1 MIKSKKFK
9 QNWLPLALVPL
20 FSLTVLAGCS
30 SDDDDDG
37 DGNGDGDIIVTEG
50 DANGNGIPDE
60 FETTDPALDTNGNGI
75 ADEFE
80 TAADGSFTDENGNGV
95 DDSFE
100 NLDGDAGDG
109 DDDAGDGDDD
119 TDAGD
124 GDDDTGG
131 VDLTELDQL
140 GPLNDIP
147 VGNPRIGTADLSWDG
162 SALSGQVNIESL
174 PENVSPTSGFI
185 NTGIA
190 ASGFSQPGVM
200 LNSDGIPTYFVPNGL
215 GQDMASIIADNI
227 LSGNLFINVEL
238 SDGNTATG
246 IILLEGVEPTFV
258 NLNAGNTVPA
268 GTEFSVAT
276 GFINVN
282 TVTGDFTAVVNVD
295 INVEDVDADGNP
307 EFASAVNI
315 QRGAADENGDT
326 IFALENTGN
335 SITWTARGIFSAAD
349 LEDVLDGNS
358 FFNVARSDGSNFLR
372 GQIIVP

>member
-1 MIKSKKFK
+1 
-9 QNWLPLALVPL
+9 
-20 FSLTVLAGCS
+20 
-30 SDDDDDG
+30 
-37 DGNGDGDIIVTEG
+37 
-50 DANGNGIPDE
+50 
-60 FETTDPALDTNGNGI
+60 
-75 ADEFE
+75 
-80 TAADGSFTDENGNGV
+80 
-95 DDSFE
+95 
-100 NLDGDAGDG
+100 
-109 DDDAGDGDDD
+109 
-119 TDAGD
+119 
-124 GDDDTGG
+124 
-131 VDLTELDQL
+131 
-140 GPLNDIP
+140 
-147 VGNPRIGTADLSWDG
+147 
-162 SALSGQVNIESL
+162 
-174 PENVSPTSGFI
+174 
-185 NTGIA
+185 
-190 ASGFSQPGVM
+190 M

-215 GQDMASIIADNI
+215 GEDMASIIADNI

-335 SITWTARGIFSAAD
+335 SITGPQEVSSRRQTWKTFWTATAS
-349 LEDVLDGNS
+349 S
-358 FFNVARSDGSNFLR
+358 T
-372 GQIIVP
+372 